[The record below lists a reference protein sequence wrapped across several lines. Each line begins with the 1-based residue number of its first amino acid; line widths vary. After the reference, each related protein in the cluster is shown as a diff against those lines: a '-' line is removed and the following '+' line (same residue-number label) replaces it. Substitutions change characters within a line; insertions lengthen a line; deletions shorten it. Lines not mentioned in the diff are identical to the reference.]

1 MCVWSIAREA
11 HGNKIGAEKAETSH
25 TGTTQKRR
33 DKADKR
39 REKGGT
45 QRERE
50 KEKGRDGG
58 RESKSEEQNR
68 QGQVTPFPV
77 AMR

>member
-1 MCVWSIAREA
+1 MWSIAREA

-50 KEKGRDGG
+50 RRRRGETEGERAKARNRTGRG
-58 RESKSEEQNR
+58 K
-68 QGQVTPFPV
+68 
-77 AMR
+77 